1 VKVAAKPSPKA
12 SDATSSRKADP
23 ADLAAR
29 IRAGGNIIENLE
41 RWAHDA
47 APDKED

>member
-1 VKVAAKPSPKA
+1 MAPKHPEPSRKQP
-12 SDATSSRKADP
+12 KADP

-29 IRAGGNIIENLE
+29 IRAGGNVLENLE

-47 APDKED
+47 GKED